1 MSLIRLSMVAGAA
14 LYIGLFLIQGTLAI
28 SVLYAAIIG
37 SLILIGLAS
46 RLFVSSEEQAKK
58 YEMILIWCSLLTFAV
73 YGLLFAG
80 GVI

>member
-1 MSLIRLSMVAGAA
+1 MSLIRLSMIAGAA
-14 LYIGLFLIQGTLAI
+14 LYIGLFIAQGAFTILII
-28 SVLYAAIIG
+28 YAAIIG

-46 RLFVSSEEQAKK
+46 RLFVSNEEQAKK
-58 YEMILIWCSLLTFAV
+58 YEMILIWCSLLTFAI